1 MKLVLL
7 DAQTLGDSDL
17 SGFSQFGAFTS
28 HQITT
33 EDQRLDHVA
42 DNEIIITNKVNI
54 DAAIIANSPN
64 LKLICVTATGTN
76 NIDLVAAKKAG
87 VEVKNVSGYST
98 ESVCQSTFSM
108 LFQLIH
114 QTRYYD
120 QYIQDKKW
128 SESHNFTHIA
138 RPFFE
143 IKGKR
148 WGIIGMGN
156 IGQRVASIASAFS
169 ADVCY
174 HSTSGRNTEQPYQ
187 QVSLT
192 EMLKTCDII
201 SIHAPLNDQT
211 NNLIAREQ
219 LLLMKKGAILLNL
232 GRGGIINEEDMAS
245 ALDDGNI
252 LHGTDVLAV
261 EPMLIDHPYYLVKN
275 QAHLLITPHTAW
287 ASVEARKALLNF
299 VYDNIKTFINKD
311 FKKDH

>member
-17 SGFSQFGAFTS
+17 SGFSQFGKFTS
-28 HQITT
+28 YQITT
-33 EDQRLDHVA
+33 VDQRLEHIA

-54 DAAIIANSPN
+54 DADVIANSPA

-76 NIDLVAAKKAG
+76 NIDLIAAKKVG

-120 QYIQDKKW
+120 QYIQEKKW

-169 ADVCY
+169 AEVCY

-187 QVSLT
+187 QVSLN
-192 EMLKTCDII
+192 EMLKMCDII

-211 NNLIAREQ
+211 DNLITKEQ
-219 LLLMKKGAILLNL
+219 LQLMKKGAILLNL
-232 GRGGIINEEDMAS
+232 GRGGIINENDMAS
-245 ALDDGNI
+245 VLDEGNI
-252 LHGTDVLAV
+252 LHGTDVLAI
-261 EPMLIDHPYYLVKN
+261 EPMLVDHPYYKVKN
-275 QAHLLITPHTAW
+275 QSSLVITPHTAW

-299 VYDNIKTFINKD
+299 VYGNIEGFINEK
-311 FKKDH
+311 